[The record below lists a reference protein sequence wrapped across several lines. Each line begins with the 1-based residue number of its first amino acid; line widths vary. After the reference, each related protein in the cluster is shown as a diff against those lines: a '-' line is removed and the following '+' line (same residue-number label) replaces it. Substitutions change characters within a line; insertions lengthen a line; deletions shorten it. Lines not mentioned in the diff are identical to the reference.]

1 MEERASVLARETG
14 CLQRE
19 RKFSGADLLQTWV
32 FGWLTHPDASLEQ
45 LASTAEV
52 RHVSVSDTAID
63 KRFTPECA
71 EFLHQVLQEMTAV
84 VVQAEHEVPLPL
96 LKRFSAVILEDASTI
111 TLPDELGE
119 VWRGCGGNQS
129 HTKAALKLHT
139 RCELRRGQV
148 QGPLLTDGRTSERIS
163 PLADEPVEPGSLYV
177 ADLGYFNLQLV
188 AKPRQAG
195 GYTLTRLQAGTALYS
210 PHGQRL
216 PLQHVLP
223 ARVGQLKELR
233 VLVGAKQRMPMRLLL
248 LRVPKAI
255 ADKRREDLL
264 RDGQR
269 RGQTISEETLHLAD
283 WTILITDVPSK
294 HLSFEEALVLLRER
308 WQMELLYKLWKQHG
322 LVDEWRT
329 ANPWRVLC
337 ELYAKL
343 IGLLLQQWLIVL
355 FAWQDA
361 QRSLVKLAQVIRDTG
376 WTLMEALAEER
387 SLSCAM
393 SLIARRMRSG
403 CHRNK
408 RHKHPNSAQLLERG
422 TVEWPLSWCE

>member
-283 WTILITDVPSK
+283 WTILITDVRSQAP
-294 HLSFEEALVLLRER
+294 LL
-308 WQMELLYKLWKQHG
+308 
-322 LVDEWRT
+322 
-329 ANPWRVLC
+329 
-337 ELYAKL
+337 
-343 IGLLLQQWLIVL
+343 
-355 FAWQDA
+355 
-361 QRSLVKLAQVIRDTG
+361 
-376 WTLMEALAEER
+376 
-387 SLSCAM
+387 
-393 SLIARRMRSG
+393 
-403 CHRNK
+403 
-408 RHKHPNSAQLLERG
+408 
-422 TVEWPLSWCE
+422 